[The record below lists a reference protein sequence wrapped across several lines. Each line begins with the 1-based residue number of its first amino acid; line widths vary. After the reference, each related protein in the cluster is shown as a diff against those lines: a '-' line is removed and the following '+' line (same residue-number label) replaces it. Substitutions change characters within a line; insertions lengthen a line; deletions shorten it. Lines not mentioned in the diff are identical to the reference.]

1 MLETARGWLAE
12 LRAGA
17 DPRRF
22 SYRADDDP
30 ADERA
35 QLLLA
40 LQYDQREADAPL
52 LRLLLDAEREA
63 HEDADFQG
71 LHDSLK
77 LAAWLV
83 ARLRDPADVFRMW
96 AAKCAN
102 FDTHCGFDGQHL
114 VASGVASTLAY
125 LRESDD
131 PRRDDILE
139 YLTDESGECQFTD
152 DELAHWHAA
161 MAEWFPANEADE
173 SPLTMLERAL
183 EFAPEHAPRWLE
195 RWLAGEPRN
204 ERTLADLCHYA
215 LRLGDFDLAVATA
228 EELLELATD
237 RHAALERLARV
248 LTSAGR
254 LAEAEGALLRC
265 AAEAPARPRSAWE
278 QRTSLERWLDLA
290 EAVVVV
296 ATDEA
301 SAADLAEAVVAVAT
315 DAADAA
321 DLAIGRRALA
331 RADALLTAGFG
342 HCLDN
347 LRRLTDCAAALGETE
362 IHARVAAAR
371 DEESRKCDAFM
382 ARVTA
387 K

>member
-22 SYRADDDP
+22 TYRTDEDAT
-30 ADERA
+30 DERA
-35 QLLLA
+35 LLLLA
-40 LQYDQREADAPL
+40 LQYDHRDSDAPL

-71 LHDSLK
+71 LYETLK

-96 AAKCAN
+96 AAKSAN

-114 VASGVASTLAY
+114 ICAGIARTLVY

-139 YLTDESGECQFTD
+139 YLTDATGECVFTE
-152 DELAHWHAA
+152 DELAYWHAA

-173 SPLTMLERAL
+173 SALTMLERAL
-183 EFAPEHAPRWLE
+183 DLAPEHAPRWLE
-195 RWLAGEPRN
+195 VWLAGEPRN
-204 ERTLADLCHYA
+204 ERTLIDLCHYA
-215 LRLGDFDLAVATA
+215 LRLDDFDRAVITA
-228 EELLELATD
+228 EELLALATD
-237 RHAALERLARV
+237 RHAALERLAHV

-254 LAEAEGALLRC
+254 LAEAEAALVRC
-265 AAEAPARPRSAWE
+265 AAEAALPTSWQ
-278 QRTSLERWLDLA
+278 QRTALERWLDLA
-290 EAVVVV
+290 EAVI
-296 ATDEA
+296 A
-301 SAADLAEAVVAVAT
+301 SATAGPKTADP
-315 DAADAA
+315 
-321 DLAIGRRALA
+321 AIGRRALA
-331 RADALLTAGFG
+331 RADALMTAGFG

-347 LRRLTDCAAALGETE
+347 LRRLTDCAAALDEPE
-362 IHARVAAAR
+362 IHARVVVAR
-371 DEESRKCDAFM
+371 DEESRKGDEMM
-382 ARVTA
+382 ARLKA
-387 K
+387 R